1 MIENKR
7 IDAEDL
13 VELLVP
19 LIEALD
25 EIHSQGLIHR
35 DISPDNIMVLPDGRI
50 KLMDFGA
57 ARDYTESGNKSL
69 TVILKPGYAPPE
81 QYQTHGVQGPWT
93 DIYALCAT
101 IYKCLTGITPPDA
114 IARVMDDKFK
124 EPDQLDGKLS
134 PDIKKILWKG
144 MNIFPE

>member
-1 MIENKR
+1 
-7 IDAEDL
+7 
-13 VELLVP
+13 
-19 LIEALD
+19 
-25 EIHSQGLIHR
+25 
-35 DISPDNIMVLPDGRI
+35 MVQHNGKL

-134 PDIKKILWKG
+134 PDDYSYAGKITSDGTVNQVDK
-144 MNIFPE
+144 